1 MSKLD
6 KNILMKAF
14 ETKRC
19 SVIFES
25 RKRNFSGSRK
35 NFFRH
40 HCIRRDRL
48 ELKIEA
54 QRERVDQTEKEVFL
68 LTLASHLCYF
78 YSVQKQHLLR
88 VGAVVE
94 GK

>member
-14 ETKRC
+14 ETKRG

-40 HCIRRDRL
+40 LCIRRDRL

-54 QRERVDQTEKEVFL
+54 QRERVDQTEKEIFL